1 MVMIPKTGSGVWL
14 ASARDR
20 KVNYAVQHHCYY
32 NHLVTIYDEDM
43 MPFLLSYL
51 NILCIY
57 NFEEALTANPGFP
70 NFALELVGTWNED
83 SAVDLVGGPLQLVD

>member
-1 MVMIPKTGSGVWL
+1 
-14 ASARDR
+14 
-20 KVNYAVQHHCYY
+20 
-32 NHLVTIYDEDM
+32 M